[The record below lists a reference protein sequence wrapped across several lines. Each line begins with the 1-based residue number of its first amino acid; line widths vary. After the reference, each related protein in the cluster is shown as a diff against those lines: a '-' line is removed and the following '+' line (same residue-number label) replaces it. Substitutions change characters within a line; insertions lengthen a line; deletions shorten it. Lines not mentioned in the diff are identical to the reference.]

1 MKQVPWPARGL
12 FKDDLDGGAD
22 RSAAKPGISQE
33 ISELGKV
40 IERELAVINGLG
52 LHARVAARIAE
63 TIKQYECTVILSK
76 DGLEAEGDSV
86 LSILTLDAPAGSRL
100 LARAQGEQA
109 EAVLGALEELF
120 AKRFGEEQ

>member
-1 MKQVPWPARGL
+1 M
-12 FKDDLDGGAD
+12 
-22 RSAAKPGISQE
+22 
-33 ISELGKV
+33 

-63 TIKQYECTVILSK
+63 TIKQFDCTVILSK

-86 LSILTLDAPAGSRL
+86 LSILTLDAPEGSLL

-109 EAVLGALEELF
+109 EEALGALETLF
-120 AKRFGEEQ
+120 SQRFGED

>member
-1 MKQVPWPARGL
+1 M
-12 FKDDLDGGAD
+12 
-22 RSAAKPGISQE
+22 
-33 ISELGKV
+33 GKV

-63 TIKQYECTVILSK
+63 TIKKFDCTVNLIK
-76 DGLEAEGDSV
+76 GDIEVEGDSV

-109 EAVLGALEELF
+109 EEVLGALEALF
-120 AKRFGEEQ
+120 SERFGEE